1 MCSFLGEHLS
11 EIKFTTHC
19 EMKGDF
25 KKATSFNF
33 YIRIVQ
39 YGIFLKTHSVG
50 LGTDPPKPQPSNFFC
65 LPVTEKLNKSPKTD
79 KKP

>member
-50 LGTDPPKPQPSNFFC
+50 LGTDPP
-65 LPVTEKLNKSPKTD
+65 
-79 KKP
+79 